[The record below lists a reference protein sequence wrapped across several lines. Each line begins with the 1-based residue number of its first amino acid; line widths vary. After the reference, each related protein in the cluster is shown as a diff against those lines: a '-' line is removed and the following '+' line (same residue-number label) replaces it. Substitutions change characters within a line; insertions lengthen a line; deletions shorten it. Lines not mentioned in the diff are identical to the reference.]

1 MVEDYHN
8 RKMAKKKRK
17 REGGDERPEGKR
29 VRSKKNKTR
38 RICRGLCYKEPFEV
52 CVRGKTFA
60 ESSEDA
66 ADDGAVPEAAPP
78 KPKRRRRQKA
88 DSSTKQSTSINLLAA
103 SQHDAA
109 DQAVNPYAGAA
120 GALVAY
126 PKAIQDYMLDQGLT
140 GPTPVQERYAAAPVH
155 REYCTVHFSQPV
167 IKHRSWPACL
177 EGKDVQAVAEPGS
190 GKTLGYLLP
199 SIPLMLKHQ
208 VAHHDAEGPA
218 GCPIT
223 LVLAPT
229 RYGRKPF
236 CCWMK

>member
-52 CVRGKTFA
+52 RVRGRTFV

-66 ADDGAVPEAAPP
+66 AVDGAVPDAAAAPP

-109 DQAVNPYAGAA
+109 DQPVNPYAGAV
-120 GALVAY
+120 GALAAY

-155 REYCTVHFSQPV
+155 RPGCHIEGGCTLHFSQLMTN
-167 IKHRSWPACL
+167 HRSWPACL

-199 SIPLMLKHQ
+199 SISLMLKHQ

-218 GCPIT
+218 DCPIT

-229 RYGRKPF
+229 R
-236 CCWMK
+236 

>member
-52 CVRGKTFA
+52 RVRGKTFA
-60 ESSEDA
+60 DSSEDA
-66 ADDGAVPEAAPP
+66 ADDGAAPDVAAPP

-109 DQAVNPYAGAA
+109 DQTVNPYAGAV
-120 GALVAY
+120 GALAAY

-140 GPTPVQERYAAAPVH
+140 GPTPVQERYAAAPVQRH
-155 REYCTVHFSQPV
+155 GCHNESGCTFHFSQLM

-177 EGKDVQAVAEPGS
+177 EGRDVQAVAEPGS
-190 GKTLGYLLP
+190 GKTLAYLLP

-218 GCPIT
+218 DCPIT

-229 RYGRKPF
+229 R
-236 CCWMK
+236 

>member
-38 RICRGLCYKEPFEV
+38 RICRGLCYQEPFEV
-52 CVRGKTFA
+52 RVRGKTFA
-60 ESSEDA
+60 DED
-66 ADDGAVPEAAPP
+66 ADDGAVPDEAAPP

-109 DQAVNPYAGAA
+109 GQPFNPYAGAA
-120 GALVAY
+120 GALAPY

-140 GPTPVQERYAAAPVH
+140 GPTPVQERYSAAPVH
-155 REYCTVHFSQPV
+155 RQYCTVHS
-167 IKHRSWPACL
+167 
-177 EGKDVQAVAEPGS
+177 
-190 GKTLGYLLP
+190 
-199 SIPLMLKHQ
+199 
-208 VAHHDAEGPA
+208 
-218 GCPIT
+218 
-223 LVLAPT
+223 
-229 RYGRKPF
+229 
-236 CCWMK
+236 